1 MNLKWD
7 LRELYKNNEEF
18 YNEINYVKK
27 LLYEV
32 MNSNVDINDAN
43 DLLFLLN
50 SEWHIKELANN
61 ILVYGSLMYY
71 KNIKSEE
78 CIKLKDDAEKFS
90 NEVNSKLKFIEN
102 KILTC
107 GKNKIFRL
115 LEENTDLQIYKQHI
129 SL

>member
-1 MNLKWD
+1 MNLKWN

-78 CIKLKDDAEKFS
+78 CIKLF
-90 NEVNSKLKFIEN
+90 
-102 KILTC
+102 KIL
-107 GKNKIFRL
+107 GFIF
-115 LEENTDLQIYKQHI
+115 
-129 SL
+129 SLDKTLSKTVS